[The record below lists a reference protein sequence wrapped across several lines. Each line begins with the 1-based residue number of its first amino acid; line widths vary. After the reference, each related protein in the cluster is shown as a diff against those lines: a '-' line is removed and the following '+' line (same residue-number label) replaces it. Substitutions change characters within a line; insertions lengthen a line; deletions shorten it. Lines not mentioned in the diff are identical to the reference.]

1 MKNLCKGGCE
11 MAQEPCK
18 MPDTGDLFPAMVF
31 DTVKGEKVILPMD
44 FGKTWNVLLF
54 YRGHW

>member
-1 MKNLCKGGCE
+1 

-18 MPDTGDLFPAMVF
+18 MLDTGDLFPAMVL
-31 DTVKGEKVILPMD
+31 DTIGGEKIILPMD
-44 FGKTWNVLLF
+44 FGNMWNVLLF